1 MNSIFHPSSR
11 QFLIL
16 YLLSILLT
24 GTAVL
29 FLCMNHYY
37 IQISF
42 IPNTALDIMIK
53 EIEKK
58 KMKGQFLKAR
68 ISVACQPVLR
78 IKNLSGD
85 IEEDFL
91 KDYFKNKKRS
101 GGGNIE
107 FFEMSRERE
116 AVVKFCDPNGKVT
129 GTSVSLQRP
138 IIRYHQC
145 CYC

>member
-1 MNSIFHPSSR
+1 
-11 QFLIL
+11 
-16 YLLSILLT
+16 
-24 GTAVL
+24 
-29 FLCMNHYY
+29 MNHYH

-116 AVVKFCDPNGKVT
+116 AVLKFCDPNGKVY
-129 GTSVSLQRP
+129 L
-138 IIRYHQC
+138 
-145 CYC
+145 CYCNKRILSNLYISYHVSTAYLQ